1 LPLIEAEF
9 SSNHISLQYCSNTE
23 KNLRKLSSSLT
34 PISLSDVKE
43 PNVGKESSTDKVV
56 SRIKLRRRELKL
68 TQTELAKVANLT
80 PAAISQFESGAR
92 KPSFKTLS
100 SLSDALKVTTDYLL
114 GKADKSYDDLLAD
127 PKISAMFKGMMEF
140 TEKDK
145 ETLYE
150 FYEFL
155 KMKAEK
161 SSKAE

>member
-1 LPLIEAEF
+1 M
-9 SSNHISLQYCSNTE
+9 STE
-23 KNLRKLSSSLT
+23 T
-34 PISLSDVKE
+34 KE
-43 PNVGKESSTDKVV
+43 PSEDKIV

-100 SLSDALKVTTDYLL
+100 SLSDALRVTTDYLL
-114 GKADKSYDDLLAD
+114 GKADKSSNDLLAD
-127 PKISAMFKGMMEF
+127 PKIRTMLEGMMEF

-145 ETLYE
+145 DTLYQ

-155 KMKAEK
+155 SHKRKAGEDIV
-161 SSKAE
+161 E

>member
-1 LPLIEAEF
+1 MLKF
-9 SSNHISLQYCSNTE
+9 
-23 KNLRKLSSSLT
+23 KKLSGDIT
-34 PISLSDVKE
+34 PSCRLIKE
-43 PNVGKESSTDKVV
+43 PNVAKESKDSSTDKVV

-114 GKADKSYDDLLAD
+114 GKTEKSHDDLLAD
-127 PKISAMFKGMMEF
+127 PKISAMFRGMMEF

-155 KMKAEK
+155 KTKAETQK
-161 SSKAE
+161 TEEPSSNVE

>member
-1 LPLIEAEF
+1 MEAEP
-9 SSNHISLQYCSNTE
+9 SSNYISLQYCSNT
-23 KNLRKLSSSLT
+23 KKCKKISSSPTVILL
-34 PISLSDVKE
+34 PDKE
-43 PNVGKESSTDKVV
+43 SNVGKESRDSNIDKVV
-56 SRIKLRRRELKL
+56 SRIKLRRHELRL
-68 TQTELAKVANLT
+68 TQTELARVANLT

-155 KMKAEK
+155 KMKAK
-161 SSKAE
+161 Q

>member
-1 LPLIEAEF
+1 V
-9 SSNHISLQYCSNTE
+9 T
-23 KNLRKLSSSLT
+23 
-34 PISLSDVKE
+34 KE
-43 PNVGKESSTDKVV
+43 PEEPKVDKVV
-56 SRIKLRRRELKL
+56 SRIKMRRRELKL
-68 TQTELAKVANLT
+68 TQTELAKEANLT

-114 GKADKSYDDLLAD
+114 GKAEKSHNDLLAD
-127 PKISAMFKGMMEF
+127 PKVNAMFKGMMKF

-155 KMKAEK
+155 KTKAETQAA
-161 SSKAE
+161 SREETS